1 MYGVQVKNLKQ
12 VVLEAKMITVDGR
25 VIPYSIKKL
34 KIKKKSSLKKLP
46 ISIVMEQPEV
56 EKGCG
61 SSEYGAQLTRNRSFK
76 SKQLVRSQAI
86 RESTSPP
93 RTVSPLTNET
103 HVNNENTLEKTS
115 NSENSSHTDGCTV
128 ISSDNKQPV
137 EIQIT
142 SNSWEEGAS
151 DQRQRT
157 RRWLGHRH
165 HSDSTRDLLTHGP
178 RVACVCGACECPH
191 CRGRRRRHACPT
203 KQDSGIVCSDD
214 CPDCT
219 DSEHAGPN
227 GDGARMSGS
236 LDSDDQAYY
245 CRCIDRKDK
254 PKSISIGGNE
264 FEDKTDLSGPELVA
278 FIKETLNKNPRD
290 RATLLR
296 IEKEL
301 HGLVTDNSALPSR
314 CIVRFPVMTSYGRML
329 VHRCAALFQ
338 LAHHL
343 DHSNKNSVLV
353 SKSGTC
359 GGRLPCTSFREWCT
373 TVFPRSPTHEDTLA
387 KSILK
392 RCSGPPGTSN
402 SAAGRSKSLEQRE
415 RDYERVRRRIF
426 STDNCTQD
434 ETQWPWLSSGPVKL
448 LTPDTGRNKLLKV
461 HSLESKSPGRGVV
474 SKSHSFGGY
483 TDPQQ
488 RVLSRQGDLASSSWR
503 LSPSSS
509 GYKTLSLRSTDSV
522 TPSPTGGASPEPGP
536 PSLCVPGAS
545 GALVW
550 AVTDMAA
557 VPPGALVI
565 HPQTGRPL
573 TNPDG
578 SLYHFDPENP
588 PLLYDNTHKQ
598 TDKIDVNTE
607 KRRGKLEKQNSFI
620 DNECEYDT
628 NREKRCDC
636 TQDNDKV
643 QQKPKTP
650 SIPPSPNKTRKT
662 YEEQTTTPN
671 TPEPNGNIQNEAVE
685 IKQAFENIKI
695 TQKSPNKEKKDIQ
708 METINQIQ
716 SRYESAN
723 QNASLPR
730 FESPANNTPS
740 VQRFE
745 SPANQTASNQ
755 SQRFETANQ
764 MQQIQRFDSPANHV
778 QAIQRFDSPANN
790 RQYDRYDVCNKSLEN
805 RNFDNQRKILEEVY
819 HETYVPYKNEEAPQ
833 MMVNYQPEMTEMQ
846 VMQAKMT
853 PVPVQ
858 DNMRGVAVPNHPGYY
873 QPMQNYQYMPCRV
886 EQPIQHLQP
895 QMYQQ
900 MTEDQ
905 KQMTPSPHNE
915 NTFRIDPSYP
925 YLTDFNNACGAC
937 DPAQARGYN
946 VQYQPEPVMYPNMLM
961 QPMQQYPYQE
971 QMQVQWQNV
980 AAVAPKVVMHD
991 VYPIVY
997 PSVYPNVYP
1006 PYNIVYPQVLPQYP
1020 MQQFQDRRKK
1030 RYERDTEIAMKI
1042 QQIKQQ
1048 VDMMGGDRR
1057 RNSGGG
1063 ILGNAPGRVGT
1074 RSDDN
1079 QLSSAAR
1086 AIVNSIRNMQA
1097 KNQFHESRRSPPRP
1111 ERPEQRRRT
1120 AGPVY
1125 RQMSPGAWCR
1135 SPAPMPQTFSQPRRP
1150 NPENRNA
1157 RR

>member
-1 MYGVQVKNLKQ
+1 
-12 VVLEAKMITVDGR
+12 
-25 VIPYSIKKL
+25 
-34 KIKKKSSLKKLP
+34 
-46 ISIVMEQPEV
+46 MEQPEV

-86 RESTSPP
+86 REATSPP
-93 RTVSPLTNET
+93 RTASPLASDKPNVTGNA
-103 HVNNENTLEKTS
+103 VEKRS
-115 NSENSSHTDGCTV
+115 NSETSSHSDGGSV
-128 ISSDNKQPV
+128 VSNDSKQPV

-142 SNSWEEGAS
+142 SNSWEDGNS

-157 RRWLGHRH
+157 RRWLGHH
-165 HSDSTRDLLTHGP
+165 HSDSARDLLTHGP

-191 CRGRRRRHACPT
+191 CRGRRRKHACPT

-254 PKSISIGGNE
+254 PKSMCIGGNE

-301 HGLVTDNSALPSR
+301 HGLVTDNSR

-392 RCSGPPGTSN
+392 RCSGPPGTAS

-415 RDYERVRRRIF
+415 REYERVRRRIF

-434 ETQWPWLSSGPVKL
+434 ETQWPWLTSGPVKL

-461 HSLESKSPGRGVV
+461 HSLEAKSPGRGVV

-536 PSLCVPGAS
+536 PSLCVPGTS

-588 PLLYDNTHKQ
+588 PRLYADRGEVTCSPQLHHARV
-598 TDKIDVNTE
+598 DGSAE

-620 DNECEYDT
+620 DNECDFDSK
-628 NREKRCDC
+628 RDKRCDC
-636 TQDNDKV
+636 APDNDGG
-643 QQKPKTP
+643 QRKPKTP
-650 SIPPSPNKTRKT
+650 AAASPNNTRT
-662 YEEQTTTPN
+662 AHDEQAAPAA
-671 TPEPNGNIQNEAVE
+671 PAPNGDVDQSEVAE
-685 IKQAFENIKI
+685 IKQALENIKI
-695 TQKSPNKEKKDIQ
+695 TQKSPVKEKKDVQI
-708 METINQIQ
+708 EPVNQIQ
-716 SRYESAN
+716 SPRYDAAN
-723 QNASLPR
+723 QVASSPR
-730 FESPANNTPS
+730 FESPAS
-740 VQRFE
+740 
-745 SPANQTASNQ
+745 QTASNQ
-755 SQRFETANQ
+755 PQRFETANQ

-778 QAIQRFDSPANN
+778 QAVQRFDSPANN
-790 RQYDRYDVCNKSLEN
+790 RQYDRYDVPSKALEN
-805 RNFDNQRKILEEVY
+805 RNFDNQRKFLEEAY
-819 HETYVPYKNEEAPQ
+819 HESYVPYKSEEAPQ
-833 MMVNYQPEMTEMQ
+833 MMVNYPSEMADMQ
-846 VMQAKMT
+846 VVQAKMT

-858 DNMRGVAVPNHPGYY
+858 DNMRGVPVPSHPGYY
-873 QPMQNYQYMPCRV
+873 QPVQNYQYVPYRV
-886 EQPIQHLQP
+886 EQPVQHLQP
-895 QMYQQ
+895 QLYQQ

-905 KQMTPSPHNE
+905 KQMTPSPHSE

-925 YLTDFNNACGAC
+925 YLADFNNACGAC
-937 DPAQARGYN
+937 DPTQARGYN
-946 VQYQPEPVMYPNMLM
+946 VQYQPESVMYPNVLM
-961 QPMQQYPYQE
+961 QPVQQYPYQE
-971 QMQVQWQNV
+971 QMQVPWQNV
-980 AAVAPKVVMHD
+980 APAAPKVVMHD

-1020 MQQFQDRRKK
+1020 IQQFQDRRKK
-1030 RYERDTEIAMKI
+1030 RYDREAEIAMRI

-1048 VDMMGGDRR
+1048 TDVVMLQVDMMDGDRG

-1063 ILGNAPGRVGT
+1063 ILGNAPGRVGA
-1074 RSDDN
+1074 DDS
-1079 QLSSAAR
+1079 QLTTAAR

-1097 KNQFHESRRSPPRP
+1097 KNPYHESRRSPPRP
-1111 ERPEQRRRT
+1111 EQRRRA

-1150 NPENRNA
+1150 HPDNRNA